1 MEFEHLIICRD
12 GPVITV
18 TLNRPKQLNA
28 MSVAMEDEM
37 RRCFRELSADTSLR
51 AIVLTGA
58 GRAFSAGVDLKELAA
73 DPAAKDQRIWHGPDS
88 FAGIAR
94 ACPHPII
101 CAVNGF
107 AVTGGLEV
115 ALIGDIVIASKD
127 AQFADTHARVGITP
141 AWGLSQ
147 VLPRLIGVSRA
158 KQMSLTGEYVRADK
172 AAEWGLVNEVVPAG
186 HLMTRARE
194 LAKDI
199 AETDPASA
207 DKIKGLIEDSAGTTF
222 EQGLAREIEVF
233 DTHMPGVSQGQIGA
247 NREKARTRAR
257 RIQGYQQ

>member
-1 MEFEHLIICRD
+1 MDYEHLIIYRD
-12 GPVITV
+12 GPVVTV

-28 MSVAMEDEM
+28 LSVAMEDEM

-73 DPAAKDQRIWHGPDS
+73 DPAAKEHRIWHGPDS

-115 ALIGDIVIASKD
+115 ALLGDFIIASEH

-141 AWGLSQ
+141 AWGMTQ
-147 VLPRLIGVSRA
+147 ALPRLIGVNRA
-158 KQMSLTGEYVRADK
+158 RQMSLTGEYVNARK
-172 AAEWGLVNEVVPAG
+172 AFEWGLANEVVP
-186 HLMTRARE
+186 HQHCVTRAIE
-194 LAKDI
+194 LAKEI
-199 AETDPASA
+199 ADTDLQSMA
-207 DKIKGLIEDSAGTTF
+207 KIRGLIRDSEELSMDAA
-222 EQGLAREIEVF
+222 LSREIDVF
-233 DTHMPGVSQGQIGA
+233 EGHMGGVSQADIGT
-247 NREKARTRAR
+247 NREKVQARGSRL
-257 RIQGYQQ
+257 QKFEQ

>member
-1 MEFEHLIICRD
+1 MDFEHLTLYRD

-28 MSVAMEDEM
+28 MSLAMENEM

-58 GRAFSAGVDLKELAA
+58 GRAFCAGVDLKELAA

-107 AVTGGLEV
+107 AVTGGLEL
-115 ALIGDIVIASKD
+115 ALIGDIVLASNE

-141 AWGLSQ
+141 AWGLTQ
-147 VLPRLIGVSRA
+147 ILPRLIGVNRA
-158 KQMSLTGEYVRADK
+158 KQMSLTGEYIHADQ
-172 AAEWGLVNEVVPAG
+172 AAEWGMVNEVVPAR
-186 HLMTRARE
+186 HLMTRALQ
-194 LAKDI
+194 LARGI
-199 AETDPASA
+199 AETDLPSA
-207 DKIKGLIEDSAGTTF
+207 DKIKGLIEESAETTY
-222 EQGLAREIEVF
+222 EEGLVREVIVF
-233 DTHMPGVSQGQIGA
+233 DAHMPGVSQDEIGA
-247 NREKARTRAR
+247 NREKVQARGQRL
-257 RIQGYQQ
+257 QGYQQ